1 MFKTRRREKK
11 NSPHHETEAAS
22 SKFYGNTL
30 SSKYLL
36 LGPPYQ
42 EITWTGLNHN
52 LITWQI
58 AVANRFRVLT
68 IRPGVRHGVF
78 ALAGSDN
85 AILSVASDPV
95 EDKD

>member
-58 AVANRFRVLT
+58 AVANRIRVLT

-85 AILSVASDPV
+85 PILSIASDPV